1 MLKKINKAIVSK
13 KNKDIVTV
21 ANAVFVKNDSKMEAP
36 FVTRNKDVFQCEV
49 RNADFEDPASA
60 CASINAWVRNET
72 QGEWPRVPG
81 TSGGGFLLCGRRRE
95 SGSETLPGVSESSG
109 PPVVKALDPTD
120 CTVLSLLEALRLS
133 LSSSFPFPDV
143 GTARAT
149 PPGTC
154 LPVAQGPGQNT
165 IRGFSLFL
173 DASHVQVPVP
183 SSLSVLQI
191 FFPSFLPASI
201 FASPL
206 PRMCFSAFK
215 IWDWALPTHS
225 CLSLLKYS

>member
-21 ANAVFVKNDSKMEAP
+21 ANAVFVKNDSKMEVP

-81 TSGGGFLLCGRRRE
+81 TSGRGFLFCGRRRE

-109 PPVVKALDPTD
+109 PPVVKALGPTD
-120 CTVLSLLEALRLS
+120 CTVLSLLAAPRLS

-143 GTARAT
+143 GTAHAT
-149 PPGTC
+149 PRGLASLWLRDQGRIQSEDSLC
-154 LPVAQGPGQNT
+154 SSMHLMSRSLP
-165 IRGFSLFL
+165 
-173 DASHVQVPVP
+173 PVP
-183 SSLSVLQI
+183 CLFCRFFFLLFSSCFYICIPLTQNVL
-191 FFPSFLPASI
+191 
-201 FASPL
+201 
-206 PRMCFSAFK
+206 
-215 IWDWALPTHS
+215 
-225 CLSLLKYS
+225 LSL